1 MQILF
6 FWLNLRKNFSCTIMS
21 SIANIR
27 TEYTKAS
34 LDINSVLHNPLEQ
47 FSLWFN
53 EALAALVPEPTA
65 MHLCTVNEH
74 GRPSGRMVL
83 LKGVED
89 SRFVFFTNYQSR
101 KGTDL
106 EVNPACALTFFWPE
120 LERQIRIEGIASRI
134 TKNRSDEYFKSRPRS
149 SQVGAWSSPQSTVIS
164 DRALLEKR
172 QEEMEKRFESQDP
185 LPRPHQWGGYEIDP
199 LLLEF
204 WQGRPSRMHDR
215 ILYVKNDNG
224 WEIRRLAP

>member
-34 LDINSVLHNPLEQ
+34 LDINSVHQNPLEQ
-47 FSLWFN
+47 FSQWFN

-65 MHLCTVNEH
+65 MHLSTVNEH

-120 LERQIRIEGIASRI
+120 LERQVRIEGIALRI
-134 TKNRSDEYFKSRPRS
+134 SKNRSDEYFQSRPRS

-164 DRALLEKR
+164 DRALLDKR
-172 QEEMEKRFESQDP
+172 QEEMEKRFEGQDT
-185 LPRPHQWGGYEIDP
+185 LPRPQQWGGYEIDP
-199 LLLEF
+199 FLLEF

-215 ILYVKNDNG
+215 ILYVKQDNG
-224 WEIRRLAP
+224 WEIKRLAP